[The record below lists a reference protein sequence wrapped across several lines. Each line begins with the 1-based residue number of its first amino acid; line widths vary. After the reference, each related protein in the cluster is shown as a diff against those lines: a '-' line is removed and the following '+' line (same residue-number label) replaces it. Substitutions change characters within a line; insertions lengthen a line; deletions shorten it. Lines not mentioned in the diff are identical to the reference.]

1 MSLTL
6 GSQTPGQL
14 GGLAR
19 VDRSIPPAFS
29 RRRGRARRRGSGTS
43 LRRPFGR
50 RRPRERSPRARASSG
65 TRGRLRGRRSSPEQS
80 SGRRPEFGNLR
91 PRRCGARQ
99 WRRRVPTGSWRHQ
112 EHGDARGRDR
122 LGLVPPWRHGRRRGA
137 YGRGGELAR
146 RGKRTRGGG
155 GSVRGLTAE
164 LASARARSGMPGSS
178 RIAGEDPRR
187 LESNLATATAP
198 RGTPACVA
206 RRGGSWRRGGAP
218 GDDGEARERRWL
230 R

>member
-1 MSLTL
+1 MT
-6 GSQTPGQL
+6 GQ
-14 GGLAR
+14 
-19 VDRSIPPAFS
+19 S
-29 RRRGRARRRGSGTS
+29 RRRLAAGEARDGGGARDRRSGDHS
-43 LRRPFGR
+43 GGGDH
-50 RRPRERSPRARASSG
+50 PREARAHAHPG
-65 TRGRLRGRRSSPEQS
+65 ELVGGLRGRRSSPEQS
-80 SGRRPEFGNLR
+80 SGRRPEFGNWW

-178 RIAGEDPRR
+178 RIAGEGPRR
-187 LESNLATATAP
+187 PESNLATATAP

>member
-1 MSLTL
+1 MSA
-6 GSQTPGQL
+6 S
-14 GGLAR
+14 GGGVSA

-29 RRRGRARRRGSGTS
+29 RRRGRARRRGSGS
-43 LRRPFGR
+43 PSRRPFGR
-50 RRPRERSPRARASSG
+50 RRPPTRSPRSRASSG
-65 TRGRLRGRRSSPEQS
+65 ARGGLRGRRSSPEQS

-91 PRRCGARQ
+91 PRCCGARQ

-112 EHGDARGRDR
+112 EHGDARGKDR

-178 RIAGEDPRR
+178 RIAGEGPRR
-187 LESNLATATAP
+187 PESNLATATAP
-198 RGTPACVA
+198 RGV
-206 RRGGSWRRGGAP
+206 RRGTA
-218 GDDGEARERRWL
+218 
-230 R
+230 